1 MAIGKRF
8 EKKGSYDPDLTG
20 GQECMEEIKG
30 FHKSLIILSVCYV
43 IAGVI
48 LLFWPDMSIDIF
60 CKGLGIGMLVVGIT
74 HIIIY
79 FTKDHMRS
87 IMQMDLVIGVVCA
100 AFGAFLLLHP
110 DFVEMAMPFAVG
122 ILLMIGAII
131 KLQNS
136 IDMKHLKFVHW
147 KAVLALAVLMLLMGA
162 VLIYNPF
169 TGRILLIYIGVA
181 LIMDGVINVVCMLCI
196 SHRLKKLVR
205 NPELRKEMISDADDV
220 VDMPVPAEKGKQ
232 ELEIRK

>member
-1 MAIGKRF
+1 
-8 EKKGSYDPDLTG
+8 
-20 GQECMEEIKG
+20 MEEVKG
-30 FHKSLIILSVCYV
+30 FHKSMIILSVCYI
-43 IAGVI
+43 IAGII
-48 LLFWPDMSIDIF
+48 LLFWPDMSMDLF
-60 CKGLGIGMLVVGIT
+60 CKGLGIGMLVLGIT

-87 IMQMDLVIGVVCA
+87 IMQMDLVVGVVCA
-100 AFGAFLLLHP
+100 AFGAFLLMHP

-136 IDMKHLKFVHW
+136 IDMKHLRVTYW
-147 KAVLALAVLMLLMGA
+147 KWILGCAILMLLMGA

-169 TGRILLIYIGVA
+169 SGRGLLIYIGVA
-181 LIMDGVINVVCMLCI
+181 LILDGGINIFCMLSI
-196 SHRLKKLVR
+196 SHRLKKLAR
-205 NPELRKEMISDADDV
+205 NPEQQKDGLSGGEVV
-220 VDMPVPAEKGKQ
+220 VDMPISDRKGKQ